1 MPVTCTTTAST
12 SIGSDCSSVTTAN
25 ALMPGLVTN
34 GNRAIWEL
42 GQVQVYDGGADGN
55 SGTTGDNTLFMNQGL
70 FVP

>member
-1 MPVTCTTTAST
+1 
-12 SIGSDCSSVTTAN
+12 VTTAN

-42 GQVQVYDGGADGN
+42 GQAQVYDGGADGN
-55 SGTTGDNTLFMNQGL
+55 PDTTSDNTLYLDQGI